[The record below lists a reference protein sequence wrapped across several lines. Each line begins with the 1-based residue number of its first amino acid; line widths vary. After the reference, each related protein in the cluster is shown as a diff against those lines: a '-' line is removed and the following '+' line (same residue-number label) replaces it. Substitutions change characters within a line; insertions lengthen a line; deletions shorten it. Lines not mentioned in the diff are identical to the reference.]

1 MPIMSRKDY
10 DEMKRGSKAMQDSLQ
25 EMIQSGYTPEPL
37 PQAEKPSAG
46 GFLGHLK
53 EKAGQV
59 LDRVTRP
66 KRLIDIGQ
74 KARSLGAN
82 MRYLADMNKESSTDR
97 GGMTAEKMGRLTGER
112 KKRMEE

>member
-1 MPIMSRKDY
+1 MPPRKLTMPLSEYKSHMETDTG
-10 DEMKRGSKAMQDSLQ
+10 RR
-25 EMIQSGYTPEPL
+25 MIKEEGITPEMVKP
-37 PQAEKPSAG
+37 EKPSG

-97 GGMTAEKMGRLTGER
+97 GGMTVEKMGRLTGER